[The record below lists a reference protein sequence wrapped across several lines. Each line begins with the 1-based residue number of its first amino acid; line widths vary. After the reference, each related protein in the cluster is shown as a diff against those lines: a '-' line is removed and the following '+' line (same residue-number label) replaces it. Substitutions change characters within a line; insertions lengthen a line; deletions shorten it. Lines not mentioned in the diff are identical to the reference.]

1 MVYRVEFWM
10 PEVKDPWIE
19 RLRARDENTLGE
31 LVRTYSGP
39 LRRYLS
45 GMLRNPS
52 DGEDLAQETL
62 MRFLENLNSFRG
74 ESSVKTF
81 LFRIAHNLALNR
93 LVSAA
98 SQHEVF
104 PGELPEGRTQEASPQ
119 RDLIRE
125 ESAAAVRRALA
136 LLPPQQRAVVILR
149 NWEDLTFKEIAR
161 VLSLAEGTAKA
172 HYFFALRN
180 LRKHMEG
187 SHEP

>member
-1 MVYRVEFWM
+1 MQEA
-10 PEVKDPWIE
+10 KDPWVI
-19 RLRARDENTLGE
+19 RLRARDADALEE
-31 LVRTYSGP
+31 MVRAYSGP
-39 LRRYLS
+39 LRRYLT
-45 GMLRNPS
+45 GMVRNPS
-52 DGEDLAQETL
+52 DGEELAQETL
-62 MRFLENLNSFRG
+62 LRFLENLDSFRG

-93 LVSAA
+93 MTSAA

-104 PGELPEGRTQEASPQ
+104 PGDLPEETKAGASPQ
-119 RDLIRE
+119 RDYQRE
-125 ESAAAVRRALA
+125 EAASAVRRALA
-136 LLPPQQRAVVILR
+136 LLPPQQRSVVILR

-180 LRKHMEG
+180 LRRHMES